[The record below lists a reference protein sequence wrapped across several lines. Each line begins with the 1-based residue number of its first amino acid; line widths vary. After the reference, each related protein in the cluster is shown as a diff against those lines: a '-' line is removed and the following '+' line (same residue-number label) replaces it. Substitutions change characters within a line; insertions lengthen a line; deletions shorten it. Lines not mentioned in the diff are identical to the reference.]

1 MSDTNDKRDKAS
13 HATWAEEKRAAQLR
27 QETIER
33 VYGAEN
39 LSPARRVIDKWSA
52 NELTNSLLRQMDKMH
67 ASEVRQFL
75 ADNRDCVVAIER
87 QVPVR
92 RVHLENYIPYREAEL
107 KFQECMAAAE

>member
-1 MSDTNDKRDKAS
+1 
-13 HATWAEEKRAAQLR
+13 
-27 QETIER
+27 
-33 VYGAEN
+33 
-39 LSPARRVIDKWSA
+39 
-52 NELTNSLLRQMDKMH
+52 MH